1 MPSERIWP
9 SIASTPL
16 PKMISLCLLLTFLTL
31 GQAQQNADMCIK
43 TANPLGTCTCDQ
55 QLFINED
62 CTTGFLC
69 RDDVNLEN
77 PANDGCM
84 IQCNEG
90 WKLVADPRNGG
101 HWYCTN
107 ISQPICPGKFNTG
120 SVGVRRV
127 REVNPVLSECP
138 CTDPMGCPIGDCECD
153 GQLRVSQDCKTAQ

>member
-1 MPSERIWP
+1 
-9 SIASTPL
+9 
-16 PKMISLCLLLTFLTL
+16 MISLCLLLTFLTL

-43 TANPLGTCTCDQ
+43 TANPLGSCTCDQ

-69 RDDVNLEN
+69 RDDVNQEN

-127 REVNPVLSECP
+127 REVNPVLSELVVHRA
-138 CTDPMGCPIGDCECD
+138 GYI
-153 GQLRVSQDCKTAQ
+153 RQDSDILPDRSRTVTYQILIF